1 MGMDRKGQLR
11 NVAFGGAWSEQIA
24 GNETLADA
32 MARVEAA
39 VRDTLDEDLRA
50 DAALAEAVTIVCA
63 AHPKG
68 GLLAD
73 AWRRALGQGLPG
85 VRAAELGRIAA
96 TMRAGL
102 GGRLG
107 K

>member
-1 MGMDRKGQLR
+1 MDRKGQLR

-24 GNETLADA
+24 GNEALAAA

-39 VRDTLDEDLRA
+39 VRDTADEDLR
-50 DAALAEAVTIVCA
+50 DDHALTEAVAIVCG

-68 GLLAD
+68 DLLRQSWDRTLAVSVP
-73 AWRRALGQGLPG
+73 AL
-85 VRAAELGRIAA
+85 RAAELRRIAV
-96 TMRAGL
+96 TIRAGL
-102 GGRLG
+102 GARL

>member
-1 MGMDRKGQLR
+1 MDRKGQLR
-11 NVAFGGAWSEQIA
+11 NVAFGGAWSEQIV
-24 GNETLADA
+24 GNEALAEA

-39 VRDTLDEDLRA
+39 VRDTLDEDLRTDQA
-50 DAALAEAVTIVCA
+50 LSDALAIVCA

-73 AWRRALGQGLPG
+73 AWRRALGQGVPG
-85 VRAAELGRIAA
+85 LRAAELGRIAA
-96 TMRAGL
+96 TIRAGL

-107 K
+107 KG